1 MGVFRQRYLSGQ
13 SVGALAFDLS
23 RTDSPVSQDRQ
34 GNGASLDHGYT
45 FEEIGQE
52 LKVHPGQPVRSAPV
66 RLVHT
71 KAPPLRSALL
81 RFAPLRRVCLSVA
94 SMRSAPVR
102 FNPPRFGWAG

>member
-13 SVGALAFDLS
+13 SVGALAVDLS
-23 RTDSPVSQDRQ
+23 RTDTPVSQDRR

-45 FEEIGQE
+45 FEEIGQD

-71 KAPPLRSALL
+71 KAAPSEVCLAKVRAAEASLSESRLHEERSA
-81 RFAPLRRVCLSVA
+81 
-94 SMRSAPVR
+94 
-102 FNPPRFGWAG
+102 